1 VANWPLVRTECGDC
15 KALVEIEEISCGDYC
30 KALGLKC
37 VSQGEE
43 VGSGCEIEQVET
55 CDTMVKRKSICECGG
70 AALIVGVDCVQSD
83 WIPSGACS
91 VTCGEGTQTQTRSVL
106 QPAERGGTCGPDSRT
121 VTCTNGACPAVDCVQ
136 SGWVRSGAC
145 SVTCGEGTQTQ
156 IRSILH
162 QAKNGG
168 ASCGPHSR
176 TVTCRRGSCSIFST
190 SSTPQPASGNNCPR
204 WCETGRKPWAEKCQN
219 FKACRRQCVQCLNQ
233 SQSLTTS
240 FIKKPITIK
249 VFASI
254 GFISLIYLVAKAVFS
269 TPDYEKIPGG
279 NI

>member
-1 VANWPLVRTECGDC
+1 MCDNGRPKPCSETGGRHSTLICQCTDSPSPRGVCNVANWLLVRTECGDC

-70 AALIVGVDCVQSD
+70 AVDLGCGPGNPGPSGCDNQCGSTKVDLGCGCGVPGPSGCDNQCGSTKLDEGCGCGVTCPIDNGTLIVGVDCVQSD

-121 VTCTNGACPAVDCVQ
+121 VTCTNGACPV
-136 SGWVRSGAC
+136 
-145 SVTCGEGTQTQ
+145 
-156 IRSILH
+156 
-162 QAKNGG
+162 
-168 ASCGPHSR
+168 
-176 TVTCRRGSCSIFST
+176 FST

-219 FKACRRQCVQCLNQ
+219 F
-233 SQSLTTS
+233 
-240 FIKKPITIK
+240 
-249 VFASI
+249 
-254 GFISLIYLVAKAVFS
+254 
-269 TPDYEKIPGG
+269 
-279 NI
+279 